1 MLKVGF
7 IDYKNTIPFGIEF
20 VKNIDVVRDYP
31 SNLNK
36 MLFEGKIDVG
46 IVSSGEYIEHYYR
59 YFIFPD
65 ISISGYKD
73 VKSVAILSNKP
84 LEDVDIVYLTK
95 ESKTSVL
102 LTKVI
107 FEKFLNKKPNYKY
120 FDSIKN
126 KETILVI
133 GDKALEIQQYFKYC
147 FDLSKIWFDYT
158 GLPFTF
164 ALWCVN
170 KDTFFKNREEV
181 LNLYNQL
188 KENKENFFKSLDD
201 TNLDNSIKSYLK
213 NLDYSLTEKH
223 IESLLLFS
231 EYLFELRYIKSI
243 PDFKFIDGV
252 VITRDKTKTIY
263 NFEYKEAYHSTKAG
277 AYTESLEKFVK
288 PSNIKNLLEKG
299 KPVSILDVGFGLGYN
314 VATAINFAKTIS
326 ENPVLEIISIEKD
339 INFLE
344 NIKKISYPES
354 LSEEYQFIL
363 SLNEVVINIAGEEI
377 KGFKAEKNGINLS
390 VLIDEGR
397 KIINLLKRVG
407 KKFDTIF
414 YDPFSPKVNTE
425 MWTLDIFKVLYEII
439 KDDGVFLT
447 YSNAIPVKVGL
458 LEAGF
463 KIGYISPVGRR
474 TPSLLA
480 TKYGSLQDLPKEE
493 IEKIKNSRFAI
504 PYRDKN
510 FSLDGREIWENWE
523 KEIAKATSGT

>member
-7 IDYKNTIPFGIEF
+7 IDYKNTIPFCIES
-20 VKNIDVVRDYP
+20 VKNVEVIRDYP
-31 SNLNK
+31 ANLNK
-36 MLFEGKIDVG
+36 MLFEGNIDVG

-59 YFIFPD
+59 YFIFPEL
-65 ISISGYKD
+65 SISGYRD
-73 VKSVAILSNKP
+73 VKSVAILSNTP
-84 LEDVDIVYLTK
+84 LEDVSTIYLTK

-107 FEKFLNKKPNYKY
+107 FEKFLKKKPTYRY

-126 KETILVI
+126 KETVLVI
-133 GDKALEIQQYFKYC
+133 GDKALDIQQKFRYC
-147 FDLSKIWFDYT
+147 YDLSKIWFDYT

-170 KDTFFKNREEV
+170 KEKFFENREEV
-181 LNLYNQL
+181 LQLYNQL
-188 KENKENFFKSLDD
+188 KENKEDFFKSLE
-201 TNLDNSIKSYLK
+201 NIKLDGYLK
-213 NLDYSLTEKH
+213 AYLRNIDYSLTEKH
-223 IESLLLFS
+223 VESLLIFS
-231 EYLFELRYIKSI
+231 EYLFELGYIKSI

-263 NFEYKEAYHSTKAG
+263 NFNYKEAYHSTKAG
-277 AYTESLEKFVK
+277 AYTESFEKFVK
-288 PSNIKNLLEKG
+288 PSNMKTILEKG
-299 KPVSILDVGFGLGYN
+299 QPITILDVGFGLGYN

-326 ENPVLEIISIEKD
+326 KKPMLEIISIEKD

-344 NIKKISYPES
+344 NIRKIDYPEN
-354 LSEEYQFIL
+354 LSQEYQFIL
-363 SLNEVVINIAGEEI
+363 SLKPVTVNISAEEI
-377 KGFKAEKNGINLS
+377 KGFQTREENITLT

-397 KIINLLKRVG
+397 KIINLLKREG

-425 MWTLDIFKVLYEII
+425 MWTLDIFRVLGEII
-439 KDDGVFLT
+439 KDDGILLT

-474 TPSLLA
+474 TPSLVA
-480 TKYGSLQDLPKEE
+480 TKCGDIYQILEEE
-493 IEKIKNSRFAI
+493 IKKIRSSKFAV
-504 PYRDKN
+504 PYRDLD
-510 FSLDGREIWENWE
+510 FSLTGKQIWENWE
-523 KEIAKATSGT
+523 KEVAKATSGK